1 MVSTKRNRKPKTTAG
16 RKPQPKTKTI
26 QRSKP
31 PTRRASSKQQGVLD
45 LLRRPEGASI
55 AAICEATGWRQ
66 HSVRGFFAGVIR
78 KKLSLTLD
86 STKADGVRIY
96 RVIAAKSS
104 KPKAD
109 AATVEHQAA

>member
-1 MVSTKRNRKPKTTAG
+1 
-16 RKPQPKTKTI
+16 
-26 QRSKP
+26 
-31 PTRRASSKQQGVLD
+31 
-45 LLRRPEGASI
+45 
-55 AAICEATGWRQ
+55 
-66 HSVRGFFAGVIR
+66 VIR